1 MSDIVLNSGISHEDQ
16 DMLLQILCCV
26 AAADGRVGDK
36 ELAVIANA
44 LGTIG
49 STLSHSTIR
58 VLVTEYCKLIHARGV
73 DKFVESLIPSVHESR
88 DARAVQA
95 CMVAIPTLTAV
106 NGRHNAV
113 ADQMAMRLL
122 AAIKA
127 SEERLEDGPGG
138 GLRTRTSDEETI
150 TGGMQPWKVAAAIF
164 LFFPLGL
171 YLLLKHPTLRRNRL
185 WWGIAL
191 AYSAFVAANALT
203 DKSAP
208 ETVTAGSSNAGDS
221 KTNPSYTEGY
231 AFARNKLRQMRDLP
245 VPRKTAL
252 MDAMQEGIR
261 AQRGRKSDAWYQ
273 GTQAALNDEYDDVM
287 QESLDRVDRML
298 K

>member
-16 DMLLQILCCV
+16 DMLLQILCSV

-36 ELAVIANA
+36 KLAVIANA

-73 DKFVESLIPSVHESR
+73 DKYVDSLIPTIQKR
-88 DARAVQA
+88 KDTRAVQA
-95 CMVAIPTLTAV
+95 CVVAIPTLTGV

-113 ADQMAMRLL
+113 ADQTAMRLL
-122 AAIKA
+122 GAIN
-127 SEERLEDGPGG
+127 SSGEPLEDRPGG
-138 GLRTRTSDEETI
+138 GLRTRTLDDETI
-150 TGGMQPWKVAAAIF
+150 TGGIHPWKVAAAIF

-191 AYSAFVAANALT
+191 AYSAFVAASALT
-203 DKSAP
+203 DKSSP

-273 GTQAALNDEYDDVM
+273 GTQDALHDEYDDVM

>member
-73 DKFVESLIPSVHESR
+73 DKYVDSLIPKIQKR
-88 DARAVQA
+88 KDTRAVQA
-95 CMVAIPTLTAV
+95 CVVAIPTLTGV
-106 NGRHNAV
+106 NGRHDAT
-113 ADQMAMRLL
+113 ADRTAMRLL
-122 AAIKA
+122 AAINS
-127 SEERLEDGPGG
+127 SEEPLEDGPGG
-138 GLRTRTSDEETI
+138 GLRTRTSDDETI
-150 TGGMQPWKVAAAIF
+150 TGGMQPWKVAAAIV
-164 LFFPLGL
+164 LFIPLGL
-171 YLLLKHPTLRRNRL
+171 YLLLAHPTLRRNRL

-191 AYSAFVAANALT
+191 AYSAFVAASALT
-203 DKSAP
+203 DNSSP

-221 KTNPSYTEGY
+221 KPNPSYTEGY
-231 AFARNKLRQMRDLP
+231 AFARNTLRQMRDLP
-245 VPRKTAL
+245 VPQKQAL
-252 MDAMQEGIR
+252 MDRMQEVIR
-261 AQRGRKSDAWYQ
+261 VQRGTKPDAWYQ
-273 GTQAALNDEYDDVM
+273 GTDAAINDEFDEVM
-287 QESLDRVDRML
+287 QESLERL
-298 K
+298 